1 LSIIF
6 EKVVIGI
13 NDNTQ
18 TKLEAT
24 ILCTM
29 QTIARIQRD
38 WRQMNQG
45 HPGSG
50 GFCFLSKHEIVIRK
64 LMIMIA
70 AMLLNRS

>member
-1 LSIIF
+1 
-6 EKVVIGI
+6 
-13 NDNTQ
+13 
-18 TKLEAT
+18 
-24 ILCTM
+24 M

-38 WRQMNQG
+38 WRQMKQG

-70 AMLLNRS
+70 TSDSSCDGFVLCSKSTSATVKIGNVP